1 MDIMDLQ
8 GDPFLTVVR
17 LAPPNSVVVPP
28 ATDISSIT
36 IAVFQMRDLRVGMK
50 TSRSVPIPTMVP
62 VGLEQSCQM
71 MPLFFKGGTSL
82 SAFGDGPDVPPPIN
96 NIVKG

>member
-17 LAPPNSVVVPP
+17 LAPPNSVPVRV
-28 ATDISSIT
+28 ATDTSSIT

-50 TSRSVPIPTMVP
+50 TSRSVPIPTRDP
-62 VGLEQSCQM
+62 VGLE
-71 MPLFFKGGTSL
+71 
-82 SAFGDGPDVPPPIN
+82 
-96 NIVKG
+96 